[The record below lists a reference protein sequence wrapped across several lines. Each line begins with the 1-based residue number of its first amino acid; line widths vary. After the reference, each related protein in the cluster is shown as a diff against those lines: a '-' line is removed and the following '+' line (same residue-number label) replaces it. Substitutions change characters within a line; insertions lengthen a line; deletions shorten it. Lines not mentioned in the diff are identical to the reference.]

1 MARLPGIGDL
11 LGVLQAQTEALAAL
25 PQTLATLNRSVRGL
39 AESVTQARE
48 AVGAVQRLAVRA
60 DALFEELEEP
70 VRELAPGLRR
80 LAVVL
85 NDPVID
91 ELPDTM
97 RTLQADVL
105 PVLRQFRETQEKI
118 AGIAATTDQVMAMVD
133 ETGRRLS
140 TLPGASLLTRRRGFG
155 APAAGPVI
163 VDVPARTSTPVEPDP
178 DPEL

>member
-11 LGVLQAQTEALAAL
+11 IGVVQAQTEALAAL
-25 PQTLATLNRSVRGL
+25 PHTLSTLNRSVRGL
-39 AESVTQARE
+39 ADAVTQARD
-48 AVGAVQRLAVRA
+48 AVAAVQRLAVRA
-60 DALFEELEEP
+60 DALFAELEEP

-80 LAVVL
+80 LAAVL
-85 NDPVID
+85 DDPVID

-97 RTLQADVL
+97 RTMQADVL

-140 TLPGASLLTRRRGFG
+140 ALPGASLLSRRRGFA
-155 APAAGPVI
+155 APAPV
-163 VDVPARTSTPVEPDP
+163 VLDVPAETPATTPVEPS
-178 DPEL
+178 EG